1 MSVEDNVV
9 LMRRWFKEVWKEGK
23 NRTIYELMDEN
34 GIAVGQEQLGVEI
47 HGPREFEEFAN
58 RIRGAF
64 PDQGIEVEDAF
75 GADDKVVVRWSA
87 VMTHRGDQLGFP
99 ATNKKV
105 NVTGISI
112 AEFKNGKIIRG
123 WDNWDQLG
131 LMQQLGI
138 VAVPAK
144 PAASSKA
151 AAHP

>member
-1 MSVEDNVV
+1 MSVEENVA
-9 LMRRWFKEVWKEGK
+9 LLRRWFKEVWKEGK

-34 GIAVGQEQLGVEI
+34 CIAVGQDQPGVEL

-58 RIRGAF
+58 RLRGAF
-64 PDQGIEVEDAF
+64 PDQVIEVEDAF
-75 GADDKVVVRWSA
+75 GAGDKVVLRWSG
-87 VMTHRGDQLGFP
+87 VMTHTGDQLGFP

-105 NVTGISI
+105 NVTGITI

-123 WDNWDQLG
+123 WDNWDQLA

-144 PAASSKA
+144 NAAASKA